1 MRRFTKNAIIS
12 IVMVIALFMAD
23 ILLNISS
30 VNAAGV
36 SLNKKSVALKAGKQI
51 KLKVKAKN
59 VVTVVWS
66 SSDNTIATVDTNG
79 IIYAKTAGKTTV
91 SATIYFKNRKI
102 KIKKCKVVVKKGK
115 SIKTKGLWVSDS
127 QYDEKR
133 NYGMYFMDDGVLLIG
148 WVIKDSDYDSGYFIK
163 GNPYE
168 YNINSNGI
176 HLTAGY
182 RYGSD
187 IVHDEEEDGIP
198 QLKYDGKKII
208 ATGGE
213 IDGMVFSYISSLS
226 DYTIDY

>member
-102 KIKKCKVVVKKGK
+102 KIQKCKVVVKKGK
-115 SIKTKGLWVSDS
+115 SIQTKGL
-127 QYDEKR
+127 
-133 NYGMYFMDDGVLLIG
+133 
-148 WVIKDSDYDSGYFIK
+148 
-163 GNPYE
+163 
-168 YNINSNGI
+168 
-176 HLTAGY
+176 
-182 RYGSD
+182 
-187 IVHDEEEDGIP
+187 
-198 QLKYDGKKII
+198 
-208 ATGGE
+208 
-213 IDGMVFSYISSLS
+213 
-226 DYTIDY
+226 

>member
-127 QYDEKR
+127 QYDDNG
-133 NYGMYFMDDGVLLIG
+133 NY
-148 WVIKDSDYDSGYFIK
+148 
-163 GNPYE
+163 
-168 YNINSNGI
+168 
-176 HLTAGY
+176 
-182 RYGSD
+182 
-187 IVHDEEEDGIP
+187 
-198 QLKYDGKKII
+198 
-208 ATGGE
+208 
-213 IDGMVFSYISSLS
+213 
-226 DYTIDY
+226 